1 MKDSFQ
7 KINLSTENILHQM
20 GTKFMKENLRTS
32 AMMVKEN
39 LQKKI
44 NMSTKA
50 SLKITKNVEKVKF
63 IL

>member
-1 MKDSFQ
+1 
-7 KINLSTENILHQM
+7 M